1 MSEDRL
7 AGANARFL
15 KTVQEQPFLTAEEED
30 ALARRALAG
39 DAAAEQ
45 RLICSH
51 LRFVVRMARA
61 YRSYGLPLS
70 DLVQEGTVA
79 LIQAIRRY
87 DPNRGARLAT
97 FAMWSIR
104 AALQEQVVSSWSLVR
119 IGTTATQR
127 SLFLKLRRLS
137 AEFRDSADALGEEVF
152 QALARRF
159 GLPLSEVTV
168 LAVRATVRD
177 GSLDVGAAPATR
189 DERPSPEQ
197 AAAEAAEQRFWSGL
211 LNRAL
216 AMLPER
222 EAAIIRGRYFG
233 ERATS
238 FAGLGRELGLSKDR
252 VRQLEAK
259 ALGRLLTF
267 LAAAGR
273 PIFED
278 PAPAWRRR

>member
-1 MSEDRL
+1 MGQAMRDGRT
-7 AGANARFL
+7 APADARFL
-15 KTVQEQPFLTAEEED
+15 DAVREQPFLTAEEED

-39 DAAAEQ
+39 DAAAEE

-97 FAMWSIR
+97 FAMWSVR
-104 AALQEQVVSSWSLVR
+104 AALLEQVVSSWSLVR

-137 AEFRDSADALGEEVF
+137 AELKDGADALGEEMLEM
-152 QALARRF
+152 LARRF
-159 GLPLSEVTV
+159 KLPLPEVAA
-168 LAVRATVRD
+168 LASRAAGRD
-177 GSLDVGAAPATR
+177 RSLEEPAVPTPL
-189 DERPSPEQ
+189 DERISPE
-197 AAAEAAEQRFWSGL
+197 EAADQRLLSGL
-211 LNRAL
+211 LDRAL
-216 AMLPER
+216 AILPER
-222 EAAIIRGRYFG
+222 EAKVIRERYFG
-233 ERATS
+233 ERMRS
-238 FAGLGRELGLSKDR
+238 FAGIGRELGLSKDR

-259 ALGRLLTF
+259 ALRRILDF
-267 LAAAGR
+267 LAAAGS
-273 PIFED
+273 D
-278 PAPAWRRR
+278 AAQARRTGG

>member
-1 MSEDRL
+1 MSRERL
-7 AGANARFL
+7 AAADARFL
-15 KTVQEQPFLTAEEED
+15 KSIGDQPFLSAEEED

-39 DAAAEQ
+39 DAAAEE

-61 YRSYGLPLS
+61 YRSYGLPTI

-97 FAMWSIR
+97 YAMWSIR

-137 AEFRDSADALGEEVF
+137 AELREGADALGEEVF
-152 QALARRF
+152 DALSRRF
-159 GLPLSEVTV
+159 GLPAPEVAA
-168 LAVRATVRD
+168 LAARATTRD
-177 GSLDVGAAPATR
+177 RSLDAQAVPALRDDRADPEATA
-189 DERPSPEQ
+189 DERL
-197 AAAEAAEQRFWSGL
+197 WSGL
-211 LNRAL
+211 LAKAL

-233 ERATS
+233 ERAVS
-238 FAGLGRELGLSKDR
+238 FAGLGRQLGLSKDR
-252 VRQLEAK
+252 VRQLEEK
-259 ALGRLLTF
+259 ALGRLLSA
-267 LAAAGR
+267 LSAAQKPKAGGGR
-273 PIFED
+273 D
-278 PAPAWRRR
+278 